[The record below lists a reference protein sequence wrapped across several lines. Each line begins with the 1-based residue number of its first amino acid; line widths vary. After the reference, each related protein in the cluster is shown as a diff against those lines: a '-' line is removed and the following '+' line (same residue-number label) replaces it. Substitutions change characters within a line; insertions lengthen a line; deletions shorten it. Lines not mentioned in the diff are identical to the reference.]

1 MTFAPAMWPA
11 LALALLGAF
20 LDIRQRRLPNWLC
33 AGLALSSVIGL
44 AVTTGWASVPGGM
57 LHAAIALAGGMA
69 LFGVGAIGGG
79 DAKFYAAAA
88 LAVPA
93 SPVTGPLALLGWTS
107 VAGLVLLVAMVIGR
121 RGLKRSGAGGALK
134 GWSVP
139 YGVAVAAGLWLTI
152 LRT

>member
-1 MTFAPAMWPA
+1 MMSAPAMWPA

-33 AGLALSSVIGL
+33 AALALANGAGL
-44 AVTTGWASVPGGM
+44 AVAAGPGLLPSAL
-57 LHAAIALAGGMA
+57 LHAAIALAVGMA
-69 LFGVGAIGGG
+69 LFSIGAIGGG

-107 VAGLVLLVAMVIGR
+107 VAGLLLLLAMAIGR
-121 RGLKRSGAGGALK
+121 RTLGRSDKGGSLK
-134 GWSVP
+134 GWDVP
-139 YGVAVAAGLWLTI
+139 YGVAIAAGLWGTL
-152 LRT
+152 LPA